1 MNKAKL
7 SFSRNQCLWIFL
19 ITIGLMRLFF
29 LAMYPLL
36 DTTEARYGEIARIMV
51 ETNNWITPHI
61 DYNTPFWGKP
71 PLYVWASA
79 SSIFL
84 FGNSEFYLR
93 LPHFLTAV
101 IVLILIW
108 CFLNHLKLSRL
119 KATYAIAI
127 IASTFGFLLAAGLIM
142 TDMLLCLSMVMVM
155 IGFWRGWHGERFYN
169 YLMYTGLSIGLLA
182 KGPLII
188 VLAGLAIFPWLLVEY
203 GLKRMWLQIWQRMN
217 IFPGL
222 LLLLLISAPWY
233 ILAEQAT
240 PGFLH
245 YFLVG
250 EHFQRFIDSGW
261 TGDLYGSG
269 HARPRG
275 TIWGYWFLYALPW
288 SPYIIFGI
296 IKYFSSTKK
305 HNNSHAELNLFLLTW
320 MCSPMLLFTF
330 AGNILPAY
338 VLPGLPAIGLLIV
351 INYDFKKTKKNHLIF
366 LFSPLL
372 LLAVMVY
379 FYLFSIDDQ
388 RSEKN
393 LLANITDTTQQIYF
407 YKERPFSAQYY
418 SNGKAKL
425 IKNLPDNNTFYLVA
439 KKEITLDKIE
449 QNCHRI
455 SENKKRVL
463 YFCDKENS

>member
-1 MNKAKL
+1 
-7 SFSRNQCLWIFL
+7 
-19 ITIGLMRLFF
+19 MRLII

-61 DYNTPFWGKP
+61 DYDTPFWGKP
-71 PLYVWASA
+71 PLYVWISA

-84 FGNSEFYLR
+84 FGNTEFNLR
-93 LPHFLTAV
+93 LPHFVTAI

-108 CFLNHLKLSRL
+108 QFINHLKFPRI
-119 KATYAIAI
+119 KATYALAI
-127 IASTFGFLLAAGLIM
+127 IASTLGFILAAGFIM

-155 IGFWRGWHGERFYN
+155 VGFWRGWHGEQFYN
-169 YLMYTGLSIGLLA
+169 YLMYAGLGIGLLA

-188 VLAGLAIFPWLLVEY
+188 VLAGLAIFPWLLVEC
-203 GLKRMWLQIWQRMN
+203 GLKRMWLQMWQRMN
-217 IFPGL
+217 IFSGL

-245 YFLVG
+245 YFIVG

-261 TGDLYGSG
+261 AGDLYGSG

-275 TIWGYWFLYALPW
+275 TIWGYWFLLSLPW
-288 SPYIIFGI
+288 SPLIIWGI
-296 IKYFSSTKK
+296 IKHFSSTHK
-305 HNNSHAELNLFLLTW
+305 HNESHAGLNLFLLTW

-330 AGNILPAY
+330 AGNVLPSY
-338 VLPGLPAIGLLIV
+338 VLPGLPAIGLLI
-351 INYDFKKTKKNHLIF
+351 ITNYDFQPVKKGHLFF
-366 LFSPLL
+366 LVSPVVLL
-372 LLAVMVY
+372 VFMAYMY
-379 FYLFSIDDQ
+379 EYSIDDQ
-388 RSEKN
+388 RSDKF
-393 LLANITDTTQQIYF
+393 LLANITDTNQQIYY
-407 YKERPFSAQYY
+407 YKDRPYSAQYY

-425 IKNLPDNNTFYLVA
+425 IKNLPDNKTFYLVT

-449 QNCHRI
+449 QHCQRI
-455 SENKKRVL
+455 SENNKRTL
-463 YFCDKENS
+463 YFCNKENS